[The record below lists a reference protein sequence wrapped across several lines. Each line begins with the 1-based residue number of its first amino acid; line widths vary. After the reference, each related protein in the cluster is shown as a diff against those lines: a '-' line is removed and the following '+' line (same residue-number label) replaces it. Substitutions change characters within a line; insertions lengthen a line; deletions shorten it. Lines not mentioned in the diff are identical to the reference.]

1 MVHRAGVKEGDHVVV
16 PGASGGSV
24 SAVVQLS
31 KRRGAKVTAI
41 CGASKA
47 DQLRTLGADQVFTG
61 RHGDLEWT
69 SMMAKIKDSAD
80 VVIDNVGGEGF
91 PDMVDALK
99 RGGRYGQVARSVD
112 LL

>member
-1 MVHRAGVKEGDHVVV
+1 MVHRAGVKEGDHVLV
-16 PGASGGSV
+16 PGASGGV
-24 SAVVQLS
+24 GSAVVQLS

-47 DQLRTLGADQVFTG
+47 ASYAR
-61 RHGDLEWT
+61 LEQIRSSLVDMGIQWT
-69 SMMAKIKDSAD
+69 SMMATLKDSAD

-99 RGGRYGQVARSVD
+99 REVVTRQVARSVD
-112 LL
+112 LS